1 MSAQPTVFIEA
12 TDAHKAGRIDEAIGL
27 YRKVV
32 ATEPTNAHAR
42 YLLGCIFMDRF
53 LNEEAEALFK
63 EAIALN
69 RHQPSYRGAYGYL
82 LMRLEREEECI
93 ETLRTGVSLPTAKLD
108 VYRSFVNA
116 LKHFRRNEECLSV
129 LDLVRDK
136 FGASPFLLKHY
147 IEVCAAMSNAT
158 RLREEV
164 ENGVKQG
171 WINEEY
177 ARALNCKAASMEHR
191 PDVAIREAREWYRK
205 APDRFE
211 AIRTY
216 AEALSDSGFLVESLP
231 CYLQMFELKPD
242 DGDVALRVAGL
253 YFRLERFDEAAR
265 FYRLAAQAMP
275 DNKSM
280 YSMLTYALFR
290 TTSDASNA
298 KEMGTAYYFASQSVL
313 LRPDDANTTIN
324 LSSVLIKM
332 LRMKEGL
339 WYYKRS
345 VEMNPNINAN
355 VSSRLFHL
363 NYSDSTPR
371 DELLEAH
378 RHWNDITRA
387 KVGESRKN
395 FDNTRDPEKRLRLG
409 FISADFMFHP
419 VSYFFLG
426 ACRALLKDFDVYLYS
441 HLPVEQEDDLT
452 RQYQCEVTLFRN
464 ICGMSDELFQRT
476 AIEDGIDVMIDLS
489 GHTTG
494 NRLVAMARRLAPVQ
508 IEWLGYPN
516 TTGLDVM
523 DYRISDPVTEPEG
536 EADKYSSEKIL
547 RLNGGFHLYKPSYSI
562 PPESPL
568 PALTTKII
576 TFGSFN
582 NMKKVSV
589 DAIALWCELM
599 KAVPNSRLVLKDRN
613 LEAPSSMSRVKTL
626 FASHGIDFKRITTKG
641 LIKNNFEHM
650 RAYNHVD
657 IALDSFPY
665 TGTTTTCE
673 ALVMGCPVVTL
684 AGSSHVSRVSASL
697 LTHVGHPEWIAKTPE
712 EFVQIGC
719 KLASDIDELSKIRS
733 RLRKE
738 LYTSPLCDD
747 ERMHKELGSAIR
759 QAWRE
764 WCAKNPAK

>member
-1 MSAQPTVFIEA
+1 MAAHPTVFLEA
-12 TDAHKAGRIDEAIGL
+12 TSAHKAGRIDEAIGL
-27 YRKVV
+27 YRTVV

-42 YLLGCIFMDRF
+42 YLLGCIYMDRF
-53 LNEEAEALFK
+53 LNEEAETLFK
-63 EAIALN
+63 QAIALN
-69 RHQPSYRGAYGYL
+69 AHHPSYRGAYGYL
-82 LMRLEREEECI
+82 LMRLNREEECL
-93 ETLRTGVSLPTAKLD
+93 EHLRTGVSLPTAKLD
-108 VYRSFVNA
+108 VYRSYVNA
-116 LKHFRRNEECLSV
+116 LRHFRHNKECLSV
-129 LDLVRDK
+129 LDLLRDK
-136 FGASPFLLKHY
+136 YGESPFLLKHY
-147 IEVCAAMSNAT
+147 IEVCAALCDT
-158 RLREEV
+158 QRLREEV
-164 ENGVKQG
+164 EAGVRNG
-171 WINEEY
+171 WINDDY
-177 ARALNCKAASMEHR
+177 SRVLLCKAASMEHR
-191 PDVAIREAREWYRK
+191 SDLAIREAREWFRK
-205 APDRFE
+205 SPDKFE

-216 AEALSDSGFLVESLP
+216 AEALSDGGLLAESLP
-231 CYLQMFELKPD
+231 YYLSLFEQKPD
-242 DGDVALRVAGL
+242 DGDLAYRIAGI
-253 YFRLERFDEAAR
+253 YFRMDRFEEAVR
-265 FYRLAAQAMP
+265 FYRLSAKELP
-275 DNKSM
+275 DNKAM
-280 YSMLTYALFR
+280 YSMLTYALFK

-298 KEMGTAYYFASQSVL
+298 KEMSTAYYFASQAYL
-313 LRPDDANTTIN
+313 LRPNDANSAIN

-339 WYYKRS
+339 WFYKRS
-345 VEMNPNINAN
+345 VDINPNINAN

-371 DELLEAH
+371 DELLAAH

-387 KVGESRKN
+387 KVGEPRKDFPN
-395 FDNTRDPEKRLRLG
+395 VRDPERRLRLG

-426 ACRALLKDFDVYLYS
+426 ACRALLKDFDVCLYS

-452 RQYQCEVTLFRN
+452 RQYQYEVTLFRN
-464 ICGMSDELFQRT
+464 ICGMSDELLQRT

-536 EADKYSSEKIL
+536 AADQYSTEKIL
-547 RLNGGFHLYKPSYSI
+547 RLPGGFHLYKPAYSI
-562 PPESPL
+562 PPESSL
-568 PALTTKII
+568 PALKTKVI

-626 FASHGIDFKRITTKG
+626 FASHGIDFNRITTKG
-641 LIKNNFEHM
+641 LIKNNFEHL
-650 RAYNHVD
+650 RAYYHVD

-673 ALVMGCPVVTL
+673 ALVMGCPVITM
-684 AGSSHVSRVSASL
+684 AGESHVSRVSASL

-719 KLASDIDELSKIRS
+719 KLASDIDELSRIRS

-738 LYTSPLCDD
+738 FYNSPLCDM
-747 ERMHKELGSAIR
+747 ERMRTELGAAIR

-764 WCAKNPAK
+764 WCAKEPAN